1 MLFGKDAVKMKDVSG
16 EVDVIERLVQWANS
30 QPLVRAMLL
39 ESSRASDH
47 APIDILSD
55 YDVLLVVSDIRSFS
69 QHETWLQDFGKILVL
84 FRDKGQMCG
93 LTNYYRLVLYEDGT
107 KVDYIVWPVAL
118 LQRILDEPRLPD
130 VLDHGYQV
138 LVDKDHLASG
148 LKPPTYTAHIPK
160 RPTEKEYR
168 SLVEEFWWETIYVAK
183 NLWRDELIQAKYNLD
198 FVMKFQMLRRLLEW
212 RIEIDH
218 NWSWKPGAFGRG
230 VKKLLDSRTW
240 GEFASTYVGE
250 DIDENWDALFKT
262 TALFRRIAIEV
273 GDALGYSYPY
283 DLDER
288 VTSYLQSIRNVEQ

>member
-198 FVMKFQMLRRLLEW
+198 LVMKFQMLRRLLEW

>member
-39 ESSRASDH
+39 ESSRASDR

-93 LTNYYRLVLYEDGT
+93 LTSYYRLVLYEDGT
-107 KVDYIVWPVAL
+107 KIDYIVWPVAL
-118 LQRILDEPRLPD
+118 LQRVLDEPRLPE
-130 VLDHGYQV
+130 VLDYGYQV